1 MSVLLAEKILQ
12 MFLIILAGFVL
23 TKTHVI
29 RPKDS
34 EPISN
39 IVLFL
44 IVPACIISTFRI
56 SLTREIL
63 YNMGFSTIASVGVML
78 LLILISRVAGTAFR
92 LTTVEKASVAY
103 SNAGNLIIPLVLYV
117 FGREWLVYCA
127 VFFGVQLV
135 FMWTHMAPAFAHR
148 KIPAGKILLNPNIL
162 SLIIGL
168 GLMFFAVPLPSVVD
182 TTITVLGDLLGP
194 LAMLLIGITMAGTD
208 FKKVFSDGRVYL
220 TVVLRLVLCP
230 VIYILIF
237 GLLRLHTI
245 VPAGKEL
252 TTIMLLAV
260 AAPSAASV
268 LQFALLYGEDREQ
281 AGAVNV
287 MSTLLCIITIPAM
300 TELYLHIIG

>member
-29 RPKDS
+29 RPEDG
-34 EPISN
+34 EPLSK

-63 YNMGFSTIASVGVML
+63 FNMGFSAVASVGVMF
-78 LLILISRVAGTAFR
+78 LLILIARLSGSLFR
-92 LTTVEKASVAY
+92 LSTVEKASVAY
-103 SNAGNLIIPLVLYV
+103 SNAGNLILPLVLYV

-127 VFFGVQLV
+127 VFFGIQLI
-135 FMWTHMAPAFAHR
+135 FMWTHMAPGFAHR
-148 KIPAGKILLNPNIL
+148 KMQPRKILLNPNI
-162 SLIIGL
+162 IAIGIGL
-168 GLMFFAVPLPSVVD
+168 VLMFFAIPLPPVID
-182 TTITVLGDLLGP
+182 TTLTILGDLLGP
-194 LAMLLIGITMAGTD
+194 FAMLLIGITMAGTD
-208 FKKVFSDGRVYL
+208 LKKVFSDTRIYL
-220 TVVLRLVLCP
+220 TIILRLIVCP
-230 VIYILIF
+230 LIYILIF
-237 GLLRLHTI
+237 RLLRLYTV

-268 LQFALLYGEDREQ
+268 VQFALLYGEDKKQ
-281 AGAVNV
+281 AGAINV
-287 MSTLLCIITIPAM
+287 VSTLLCIITIPAM
-300 TELYLHIIG
+300 TELYLRLIG